1 MKKAIYTTFTLLTLI
16 AIYLLLPE
24 SYYIRRTLILGNA
37 NYDDYKHFYN
47 REIPSAKHIPWKINE
62 KYNSTDIP
70 EELMDTIAGYDP
82 NALLIIKDS
91 TILYEKYWND
101 FNEHTLSNSFSV
113 SKSIV
118 SLLIGAAIDEGKIQ
132 SLFQPVADFI
142 PEYQNTV
149 NKKLILRDLLTMS
162 SGLNWE
168 ESHKGLFSMTAKAYY
183 GNNLHRIISDLRII
197 EEPGSLF
204 KYRNGDTQIL
214 AYIIESATGYNISE
228 YTYRKYWQ
236 HMGAKNKALWCLDEK
251 GGDEKAFCCFN
262 STARDMA
269 RWGQLINE
277 NGTCN
282 GVQLISKK
290 YIAQALSPARHL
302 KDKSKKSV
310 DFYGFQWWM
319 ISDYRGLNIKYMRG
333 IMGQYVISIPQKNIV
348 IVRLGNE
355 SSKNRYRDIHPEDIK
370 HYIDAA
376 LLISSNAK

>member
-1 MKKAIYTTFTLLTLI
+1 MKKAIYTTFILLTLI

-24 SYYIRRTLILGNA
+24 SYYIRKTLILGNA
-37 NYDDYKHFYN
+37 NYDDYKHFHN
-47 REIPSAKHIPWKINE
+47 REIPSAKHIPWKIDE
-62 KYNSTDIP
+62 KYNSVDIP
-70 EELMDTIAGYDP
+70 EELMDTITGYDP
-82 NALLIIKDS
+82 NALIIIKDS
-91 TILYEKYWND
+91 TILYEKYWNS
-101 FNEHTLSNSFSV
+101 FNENTLSNSFSV

-168 ESHKGLFSMTAKAYY
+168 ESHKGFFSMTAKAYY
-183 GNNLHRIISDLRII
+183 GNNLHKIISDLRII

-262 STARDMA
+262 STARDIA

-282 GVQLISKK
+282 GNQLISKK

-376 LLISSNAK
+376 LLICSNAK